1 MNTAFNFF
9 FVYNYGKNLMLIVFV
24 FSRSKTQR
32 DLENHQLTHCS
43 ENFWVCEQ
51 EDCDYSCRSKSVLQ
65 EHYAKNHSKNDIFLY
80 HCHICSNKYKR
91 GSHLTVHLKK
101 EHSYRWASGHSR
113 FKFVYAYL

>member
-1 MNTAFNFF
+1 
-9 FVYNYGKNLMLIVFV
+9 MLIVFV